1 MDLLASMEVGRRK
14 FKERREE
21 VNNIMTKNVKD
32 EGKIRVTLLTSGLET
47 DVTREFIMYVAAYLA
62 AEILELTDAP
72 DEEEIADAIDI
83 AIEAFEGG
91 AR

>member
-1 MDLLASMEVGRRK
+1 
-14 FKERREE
+14 
-21 VNNIMTKNVKD
+21 MTKDKD
-32 EGKIRVTLLTSGLET
+32 ERAEGKIRVTLLTSGLET
-47 DVTREFIMYVAAYLA
+47 DVTRAFITYVAAYLT

-72 DEEEIADAIDI
+72 DEEEIASLIDI